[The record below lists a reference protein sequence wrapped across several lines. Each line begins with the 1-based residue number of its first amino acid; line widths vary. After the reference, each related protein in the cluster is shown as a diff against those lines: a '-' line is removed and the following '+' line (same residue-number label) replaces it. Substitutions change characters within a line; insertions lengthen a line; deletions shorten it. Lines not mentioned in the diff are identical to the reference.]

1 MLLELDDEFAD
12 EIVRQGLID
21 SYFMIK
27 HDQKRV
33 KNGGY
38 MHPDDIAMSERVL
51 AAIEVLGGWYF
62 SDFEQAKKEYKK
74 KRKL

>member
-12 EIVRQGLID
+12 EIVRQGLLD

-27 HDQKRV
+27 HDQRRV
-33 KNGGY
+33 KNGAHMY
-38 MHPDDIAMSERVL
+38 PEDIAKGEEVM
-51 AAIEVLGGWYF
+51 AAIEVLGTWYF

-74 KRKL
+74 KRKP